1 MTPLL
6 QAREV
11 SLAFDG
17 LLAVNRLS
25 LEIFSGDIAALV
37 GPNGAGKTSWFNVVN
52 GLLRPSHG
60 SVFFK
65 GKEITNWSGDRVA
78 RLGIARTFQD
88 LRLARGLSVF
98 DNVLLA
104 RPFQQGETLLGALVR
119 CWAWARQEENAK
131 VAARNLLQT
140 VGLEEMASSMAQD
153 LSYGQQKLLAL
164 ACCLS
169 TQAGLLLLDEP
180 FSGIHPEL
188 VSRLIQLLDR
198 LASEGKTILF
208 IEHNLEAV
216 KKVARRVI
224 VLDRGSKVADGGPGV
239 LERPEVLDIYLR

>member
-6 QAREV
+6 ETRDV

-25 LEIFSGDIAALV
+25 LEIFPGDVAALV

-60 SVFFK
+60 SVFFR
-65 GKEITNWSGDRVA
+65 GADITGWPGDRVA

-88 LRLARGLSVF
+88 LRFARGLSAV
-98 DNVLLA
+98 DNVVLA
-104 RPFQQGETLLGALVR
+104 RPAQKGETFIGALLR
-119 CWAWARQEENAK
+119 RQAWARQEESAHA
-131 VAARNLLQT
+131 AARSLLQT
-140 VGLEEMASSMAQD
+140 VGLQEMETGMAQE
-153 LSYGQQKLLAL
+153 LSYGQQKLLTL

-169 TQAGLLLLDEP
+169 TGAGLLLLDEP

-188 VSRLIQLLDR
+188 ISRLIQLLGT

-208 IEHNLEAV
+208 IEHNIEAV
-216 KKVARRVI
+216 KKVAHRVI
-224 VLDRGSKVADGGPGV
+224 VLDRGCKVADGGPDV
-239 LERPEVLDIYLR
+239 LDRPEILDIYLR